1 MSKGQWVVSIL
12 VTGCALVGLS
22 FYLAITKP
30 EARIQQLRLAKVDR
44 ETGHVSAI
52 RVGMYKKDPVRLKMP
67 LFSLDS
73 VETNET
79 GEALITFE
87 NSFRVRVLTNALVTL
102 EKLSDVQNNSAVLL
116 IVKRGEIKVDSFGRD
131 GDLIISKNGEHISAL
146 EYNNSAL
153 SQAPAQNMA
162 DETKTHSQGL
172 TDVDVTTTINNHRSS
187 FYKCYT
193 QLLQKDP
200 TAKGQSSVHFTI
212 ENSGKMSNVEISASD
227 INDNDFKKC
236 LVEVLKRIEFPPFQ
250 GPVVSTTFPLS
261 FE

>member
-1 MSKGQWVVSIL
+1 MSKGQWIVSIL
-12 VTGCALVGLS
+12 VAGCALVGLS

-30 EARIQQLRLAKVDR
+30 EAQIQQLRLAKVDR

-52 RVGMYKKDPVRLKMP
+52 RVGMYKKDPVQQKMP

-102 EKLSDVQNNSAVLL
+102 EKLSDAQNSSAVLL
-116 IVKRGEIKVDSFGRD
+116 IVKRGEIKVESLGRE

-146 EYNNSAL
+146 EYNNSTL
-153 SQAPAQNMA
+153 SQTPAVNIS
-162 DETKTHSQGL
+162 ENHNSSQGL
-172 TDVDVTTTINNHRSS
+172 TDADVTATINNHRSS

-212 ENSGKMSNVEISASD
+212 ENSGKMTNVEVSASD
-227 INDNDFKKC
+227 INDVDFKKC

-250 GPVVSTTFPLS
+250 GPVVSTTFPLR